1 MAVQSDLICVNG
13 FTYLSYITFLT
24 ESKEWGIFKST
35 NSKIKTEK
43 ENINQTNAQLARVKV
58 AQKLLE
64 GGVGEQ

>member
-1 MAVQSDLICVNG
+1 MRC
-13 FTYLSYITFLT
+13 
-24 ESKEWGIFKST
+24 FKST

-43 ENINQTNAQLARVKV
+43 KNINQTNAQLARVKV